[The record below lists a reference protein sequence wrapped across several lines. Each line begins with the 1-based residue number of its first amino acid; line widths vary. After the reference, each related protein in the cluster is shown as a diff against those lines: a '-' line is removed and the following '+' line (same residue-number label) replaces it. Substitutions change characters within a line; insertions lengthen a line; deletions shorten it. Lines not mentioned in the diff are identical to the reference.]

1 MVIELIL
8 VWSAISLEDRT
19 ETPPKNATLRNLSM
33 KRQLLALFAVAAM
46 LACVPLN
53 SAEAIG
59 AAGGHGHGGGGHG
72 GSGHGIGAR
81 GHSFGHGFSDGFG
94 IGFAGGGDYG
104 WDIAELYRQLYN
116 NLPYFALHPP
126 VYYSEPVPRTYGY
139 SPFAYPP
146 GVMTPEIVSEPQPV
160 TINNPYVPA
169 TKPASAEVKSTDRS
183 ASTQQAPEPL
193 VIINPFVL
201 PASSVAKSGS

>member
-1 MVIELIL
+1 
-8 VWSAISLEDRT
+8 
-19 ETPPKNATLRNLSM
+19 M
-33 KRQLLALFAVAAM
+33 KRQLLALFAIAAM
-46 LACVPLN
+46 LTCVPLT
-53 SAEAIG
+53 SAD
-59 AAGGHGHGGGGHG
+59 AAGAGEGHGHGGR
-72 GSGHGIGAR
+72 GHGIGAR
-81 GHSFGHGFSDGFG
+81 GGSGRGHGFGDAFGFG
-94 IGFAGGGDYG
+94 GGGDYG
-104 WDIAELYRQLYN
+104 WDIAELYRELYH

-146 GVMTPEIVSEPQPV
+146 GTMTPEIVGEPQPV

-193 VIINPFVL
+193 VIVNQFVL

>member
-1 MVIELIL
+1 MN
-8 VWSAISLEDRT
+8 RQF
-19 ETPPKNATLRNLSM
+19 LS
-33 KRQLLALFAVAAM
+33 LFALAAM

-53 SAEAIG
+53 SANAVG
-59 AAGGHGHGGGGHG
+59 RGD
-72 GSGHGIGAR
+72 
-81 GHSFGHGFSDGFG
+81 GHSHGRGSRGLGHGFGGGLG
-94 IGFAGGGDYG
+94 IAVGNGGDYG
-104 WDIAELYRQLYN
+104 WDIAELYRELYN

-146 GVMTPEIVSEPQPV
+146 GVMTPELMGEAQPV

-169 TKPASAEVKSTDRS
+169 TAPALPETKPSDRS
-183 ASTQQAPEPL
+183 ASTGTAPEPL
-193 VIINPFVL
+193 VILNPFVT